1 MERIKKA
8 RVEQERYEVR
18 LSGSGGQGMVFAGM
32 ILAEAV
38 GVEDGKNVCQTQSYG
53 PEARGGASRS
63 DLVISSREIY
73 YPKPQEL
80 DLLLAM
86 TQESCDIYFPALKE
100 KGTLVVDSGLV
111 TQPPDRKVFGFPFT
125 RIAREQLGS
134 PMTANIVALGTISAL
149 TKVVSKKGLLEVL
162 KRRAPRGTEERN
174 LKAIEI
180 GYDLARKRK
189 TREEV

>member
-1 MERIKKA
+1 
-8 RVEQERYEVR
+8 
-18 LSGSGGQGMVFAGM
+18 M

-63 DLVISSREIY
+63 DLVISSREIF

-100 KGTLVVDSGLV
+100 NGILVVDSGLV
-111 TQPPDRKVFGFPFT
+111 TQLPNRKVFGFPFT
-125 RIAREQLGS
+125 RMAREQLGS

-162 KRRAPRGTEERN
+162 KRRAPKGTEERN
-174 LKAIEI
+174 FKAIEI

-189 TREEV
+189 TREEG

>member
-8 RVEQERYEVR
+8 RAEQERYEVR

-63 DLVISSREIY
+63 DLVISSREIF

-80 DLLLAM
+80 DLLLSM

-100 KGTLVVDSGLV
+100 NGTLIVDSGLV
-111 TQPPDRKVFGFPFT
+111 TQLPDRKVFGFPFT
-125 RIAREQLGS
+125 RIAREQLGA
-134 PMTANIVALGTISAL
+134 PMVANIVALGTISAL
-149 TKVVSKKGLLEVL
+149 TKIVSKQGLLEVL
-162 KRRAPRGTEERN
+162 KRRAPKGTEERN

-180 GYDLARKRK
+180 GYGLVRKRK
-189 TREEV
+189 SQG